1 MSTPTTK
8 LRVISRN
15 GWSFRHAPKASS
27 VAIFAEGALDEKVP
41 YDVFAIPEWVTVA
54 HMDNDALSAVA
65 DTWLR
70 NHAPAWPGP
79 RPDEVDGA
87 PELTIG
93 QSRIVTRPQ
102 RHVEYKAGE
111 PISSPLIPGLVVEF
125 LADHTLV
132 VRCQGD
138 VFPLIRPTASNTFEV
153 FTENILDV
161 AKRQEARA

>member
-1 MSTPTTK
+1 MKQTLNRS
-8 LRVISRN
+8 
-15 GWSFRHAPKASS
+15 GWSFLHTTGTSTVTIYPD
-27 VAIFAEGALDEKVP
+27 GAGSENDTP
-41 YDVFAIPEWVTVA
+41 FDVFAIPEWIVVS
-54 HMDNDALSAVA
+54 HMDTDPDALGAVA
-65 DTWLR
+65 AVWLR
-70 NHAPAWPGP
+70 DHAPAWPGP
-79 RPDEVDGA
+79 RPDEVNGA

-93 QSRIVTRPQ
+93 QSRITNRPQ

-138 VFPLIRPTASNTFEV
+138 VFPVIRPTASNTFEV